1 MNRWLVLAV
10 LVLLVLAG
18 AMATRSIV
26 VVAGTSAPVPPGP
39 WFAGTSAPV
48 PPGPWMGTSA
58 PVPPGPWMGTSAPV
72 PPGPWM

>member
-18 AMATRSIV
+18 AMATRSI